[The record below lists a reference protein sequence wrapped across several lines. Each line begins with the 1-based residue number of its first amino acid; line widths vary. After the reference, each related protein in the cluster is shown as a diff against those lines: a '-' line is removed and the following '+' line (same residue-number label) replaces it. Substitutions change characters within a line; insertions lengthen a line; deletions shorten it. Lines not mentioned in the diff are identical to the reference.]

1 MTTCLAPLGTIE
13 LMPEDSDD
21 FISTS
26 DAQIKYNVSRVTLLD
41 LVKAGKLAVY
51 RSKGNKNFYKISEL
65 EEVIPTLYKFR
76 RVYPPEN

>member
-1 MTTCLAPLGTIE
+1 MTTCLAPIGTIE
-13 LMPEDSDD
+13 LMPGDSDD

-41 LVKAGKLAVY
+41 LVKTGKLAVY

-65 EEVIPTLYKFR
+65 DEVIPTLNKFR
-76 RVYPPEN
+76 RIYPPEN